1 MRAAFI
7 RRTGPPEVIEYG
19 VLPDPVAGPRQCL
32 IRVRAVDVNPIDVYV
47 RAGMVPAALEFP
59 YILGRDLVGEVIAVG
74 PEVRSFK
81 PGDRVWATGQG
92 FAGRPGTFAELAA
105 VDEEWLHPV
114 PPGVSDEE
122 MVAMSLVGVT
132 AHLALF
138 QFARVQPGEVV
149 VIHGAGGGVG
159 SAAVQMARLA
169 GARVVA
175 TAGTEEKVAAC
186 RELGAALA
194 LSYRA
199 DNLPEAIRAFAPEGV
214 NVWIETGRNPNF
226 DLAVSL
232 LALRGRMVVLA
243 GREARPP
250 FPVGPFYVKN
260 ATLYGFAMFNAS
272 AAEVAQCAAKINE
285 WMGQG
290 RLRMR
295 IAHVLPLS
303 EAAQA
308 HRWQEEST
316 VLGTRTLHG
325 KIVLRP

>member
-1 MRAAFI
+1 
-7 RRTGPPEVIEYG
+7 
-19 VLPDPVAGPRQCL
+19 
-32 IRVRAVDVNPIDVYV
+32 
-47 RAGMVPAALEFP
+47 
-59 YILGRDLVGEVIAVG
+59 
-74 PEVRSFK
+74 
-81 PGDRVWATGQG
+81 
-92 FAGRPGTFAELAA
+92 
-105 VDEEWLHPV
+105 
-114 PPGVSDEE
+114 
-122 MVAMSLVGVT
+122 VAMSLVGVT

-175 TAGTEEKVAAC
+175 TAGSEEKVAAC